1 MLTCFNLKAGTTP
14 DQFQQSVVEFT
25 EHLQGNDLIHSSG
38 PVGRRQRH
46 PVMDTDT
53 ERDHEYFF
61 IMSFRDRA
69 QCDRAVEH
77 VEPHVE
83 PVESFHESVLS
94 VVSDPVFICWEDLD
108 QESPC
113 SGGNPPR

>member
-1 MLTCFNLKAGTTP
+1 MLTCFNLKAGTTA

-25 EHLQGNDLIHSSG
+25 EHLKDQDLIHSSG

-77 VEPHVE
+77 VEPRAQ

-94 VVSDPVFICWEDLD
+94 VVSDPVFICWEDLGREKPD
-108 QESPC
+108 DD
-113 SGGNPPR
+113 GNAPL